1 MGENSMSDPT
11 PRDGS
16 KPKVRLGISHQRFR
30 MRYPRFKLLNW
41 EMYLS
46 YMNISPTAQMHVYVH
61 KKATAASITH
71 IMYSKTCVVP
81 FEHYE
86 SLNNQGRDVD
96 ELTVRDEV

>member
-1 MGENSMSDPT
+1 MSENSIIARGKITPMIDPN

-41 EMYLS
+41 DMYLS

-61 KKATAASITH
+61 KNATASNIIH
-71 IMYSKTCVVP
+71 IMYSKTCVIP
-81 FEHYE
+81 
-86 SLNNQGRDVD
+86 LN
-96 ELTVRDEV
+96 TMSH